1 QIKSLFS
8 DLHSSRSS
16 QSSSYSPRPT
26 DSSCFNSSSEM
37 LSEDEDQTED
47 SNRRS
52 IKTKETANNFYL
64 ENMEKFPCDKV
75 INNNAKFHKQNENF
89 NQFSV
94 NNNIHQFPESQCN
107 SAHILQSKTSN
118 NCILQV
124 AKCNAWVQTESELI
138 MEEKL
143 DAAIQCDII
152 SKCKCR
158 NDVSSFCNVERYNEN
173 VKADTTGG
181 QEILRNN

>member
-1 QIKSLFS
+1 
-8 DLHSSRSS
+8 
-16 QSSSYSPRPT
+16 
-26 DSSCFNSSSEM
+26 
-37 LSEDEDQTED
+37 
-47 SNRRS
+47 
-52 IKTKETANNFYL
+52 
-64 ENMEKFPCDKV
+64 
-75 INNNAKFHKQNENF
+75 
-89 NQFSV
+89 
-94 NNNIHQFPESQCN
+94 
-107 SAHILQSKTSN
+107 
-118 NCILQV
+118 
-124 AKCNAWVQTESELI
+124 